1 MLLSVA
7 MFHPRYGVYVERAVL
22 LVMLGVV
29 LYLAARY
36 WLLACS
42 RASCRGECAE
52 PDSILRSP
60 VG

>member
-1 MLLSVA
+1 LLLSVA

-22 LVMLGVV
+22 LVLLGVA

-42 RASCRGECAE
+42 RAPCHEECAK
-52 PDSILRSP
+52 PDNILRSP